1 MATKKQGT
9 PAPAAATSDGPQ
21 AVEARL
27 LEAFPEI
34 REVNPDDVAARM
46 AARVQK
52 AANLDELFDSLEG
65 NSSDALVGKS
75 FEFSAIAWQPYESQ
89 KGIIPMAVCTAV
101 NLDTGEETEFVTT
114 GGMLVHFLRRA
125 QVLGALPFS
134 ARIVE
139 KTTRSGQKALN
150 FERV

>member
-1 MATKKQGT
+1 MATKKQGPT
-9 PAPAAATSDGPQ
+9 ASASESNDGPQ

-34 REVNPDDVAARM
+34 REVSVEAVQERM

-52 AANLDELFDSLEG
+52 ATSLDELFDSLEG
-65 NSSDALVGKS
+65 NSSDKLVGKS
-75 FEFSAIAWQPYESQ
+75 FEFTAIAWQPYESQ
-89 KGIIPMAVCTAV
+89 RGIIPMAIVTAT
-101 NLDTGEETEFVTT
+101 NLDTGEEEEFVTT
-114 GGMLVHFLRRA
+114 GGMLVQFLRRA

-139 KTTRSGQKALN
+139 KATKGGQKALN

>member
-1 MATKKQGT
+1 MPAKKQGA
-9 PAPAAATSDGPQ
+9 PAPTAPLASEVV

-34 REVNPDDVAARM
+34 REVDPEAVAARM

-52 AANLDELFDSLEG
+52 AANLDELFDSLSG
-65 NSSDALVGKS
+65 NSSDTLIGKA
-75 FEFSAIAWQPYESQ
+75 FEFTAVEWQPYESA
-89 KGIIPMAVCTAV
+89 KGIIPMAVCTAT
-101 NLDTGEETEFVTT
+101 NLDTGEEEEFITT
-114 GGMLVHFLRRA
+114 GGMLVQFLRRA

-139 KTTRSGQKALN
+139 KKTRSGQSALN